1 MVDNKSINQI
11 FINCKELSSQLNIEI
26 ISKKN
31 ISKFCNILRFEIM
44 KQMHNEWSSNLMET
58 VSCINGKSQVDIDEL
73 KVINIDHQTRW
84 MFGIYDRGNYDIRI
98 FYVNNNRTRDTL
110 LFLIINNV
118 YTYARRIRN
127 NRDED
132 INILPA
138 TRVFSDYGL
147 AKVRFT
153 PIQ

>member
-1 MVDNKSINQI
+1 
-11 FINCKELSSQLNIEI
+11 
-26 ISKKN
+26 
-31 ISKFCNILRFEIM
+31 M
-44 KQMHNEWSSNLMET
+44 KQMDNEWSSNLMATEPY
-58 VSCINGKSQVDIDEL
+58 INGKSQVEIDES

-110 LFLIINNV
+110 LSLIINNV

-132 INILPA
+132 NNILPA
-138 TRVFSDYGL
+138 TRVFSDYFSSYQESDFDMDLYTISKSFGVVWPRL
-147 AKVRFT
+147 VSHQFNRRCME
-153 PIQ
+153 